1 MKITRRNSGISP
13 FRHILMVT
21 GLFGGVQAVN
31 VVASLIRNKCAAL
44 FLGPDGVGALSLLNT
59 LVNMLVQLCGMGVSL
74 SGVRRL
80 SLAFDE
86 GNVQR
91 IRSVWSVRL
100 LTISGGLL
108 GLVVCGLMGHWLL
121 SPAVLLMI
129 VCSGELAI
137 LKAARR
143 LRWLALSQIV
153 SVLSS
158 LLLTVPIYI
167 YYGASSIVAVVV
179 LTALA
184 ALLPV
189 LFCSLRVCP
198 LQLPKGTTLFPL
210 SEMRSMFRLGM
221 AFTLAAVIGAASEY
235 GIRVW
240 LQGEAS
246 SQVVG
251 WFSSAQLLTAGYM
264 AILFSAL
271 EQDYMPRLSATSD
284 HRAASGI
291 VRRQSLVLTGLTIP
305 LVLIVMVLLPW
316 LVPLLLS
323 SSFLP
328 IVPLARWW
336 AGAMILKSATL
347 PVAYLTLARGR
358 SLDYLLLETVYYVF
372 FVISVIVGWHYS
384 GLSGVGV
391 GIFLAHVFDLL
402 LIHIYARNQFD
413 FRL

>member
-59 LVNMLVQLCGMGVSL
+59 LVNMLVLLCGRGVSL

-100 LTISGGLL
+100 LTISGGSL

-137 LKAARR
+137 LKAARC

-158 LLLTVPIYI
+158 LLLTVPLYI

-198 LQLPKGTTLFPL
+198 LQLPKGNTLFPL
-210 SEMRSMFRLGM
+210 SEMRSMLRLGM

-291 VRRQSLVLTGLTIP
+291 VRRQLLVLTGLTIP

-316 LVPLLLS
+316 LVPL
-323 SSFLP
+323 
-328 IVPLARWW
+328 
-336 AGAMILKSATL
+336 
-347 PVAYLTLARGR
+347 
-358 SLDYLLLETVYYVF
+358 
-372 FVISVIVGWHYS
+372 
-384 GLSGVGV
+384 
-391 GIFLAHVFDLL
+391 
-402 LIHIYARNQFD
+402 
-413 FRL
+413 

>member
-100 LTISGGLL
+100 LTISGGSL

-198 LQLPKGTTLFPL
+198 LQLPKGNTLFPL

-251 WFSSAQLLTAGYM
+251 WFSSAQLLTAGYT

-291 VRRQSLVLTGLTIP
+291 VRRQLLVLTGLTIP

-358 SLDYLLLETVYYVF
+358 SLDYLLLEAVYYVF

-391 GIFLAHVFDLL
+391 GIFIAHVFDLL
-402 LIHIYARNQFD
+402 LIHIYARYQFD

>member
-167 YYGASSIVAVVV
+167 YYGVSSIVAVVV

-198 LQLPKGTTLFPL
+198 LQLPKGNTLFPL

-264 AILFSAL
+264 AILFSSL

-291 VRRQSLVLTGLTIP
+291 VRRQLLVLTGLTIP

-391 GIFLAHVFDLL
+391 GIFIAHVFDLL
-402 LIHIYARNQFD
+402 LIHIYARYQFD

>member
-1 MKITRRNSGISP
+1 MKITRRNCDVSP

-31 VVASLIRNKCAAL
+31 VVASLVRNKCAAL

-80 SLAFDE
+80 SLAFEE
-86 GNVQR
+86 GDVQR

-100 LTISGGLL
+100 LTMFGGSL
-108 GLVVCGLMGHWLL
+108 GLVACGLMGHWLL
-121 SPAVLLMI
+121 SPAVLLLI

-137 LKAARR
+137 LKATRR

-158 LLLTVPIYI
+158 LLLTIPLYI
-167 YYGASSIVAVVV
+167 YYGVSSIVAVVV

-198 LQLPKGTTLFPL
+198 LQFPKGDTLLPL
-210 SEMRSMFRLGM
+210 AEMRSMLRLGV

-284 HRAASGI
+284 HRVASGI
-291 VRRQSLVLTGLTIP
+291 VRRQLLVLTGLTIP

-358 SLDYLLLETVYYVF
+358 SLDYLLLEAVYYVF

-402 LIHIYARNQFD
+402 LIHIYARCQFD

>member
-100 LTISGGLL
+100 LTISGGSL

-198 LQLPKGTTLFPL
+198 LQLPKGNTLFPL

-271 EQDYMPRLSATSD
+271 DQYYIPRLSATSD
-284 HRAASGI
+284 HRASSGI
-291 VRRQSLVLTGLTIP
+291 LRRQLLLLTGLTIP

-358 SLDYLLLETVYYVF
+358 SLDYLLLEAVYYVF

-402 LIHIYARNQFD
+402 LIHIYARYQFD